1 MWLWD
6 KRKLLFPRAKKKKI
20 TKREDKENEI
30 CIGYY
35 EVLGYIIVNT
45 SVSYTYLC
53 IRKVYYNIHT

>member
-1 MWLWD
+1 MGQT
-6 KRKLLFPRAKKKKI
+6 KIVVSSSEEKKI